1 MKIGSIIRYKP
12 QFFGAKQ
19 VYLGVMS
26 VRNKIEV
33 QDGVFFITFTC
44 AHWLPLFEMT
54 GGYHAVYRWFD
65 HLKSKG
71 HHIAG
76 YVIMPSHVHALIG
89 FSKTGKTINTIMA
102 NGKRFMAYELVKL
115 LRSQAKHDILAQLSL
130 WVNATDAMRNKQHEV
145 FEPSFDRKECFRIP
159 FMQQKA
165 DYIHQNPCKEGL
177 ARIPEEY
184 VHSSARYY
192 FTGVQGIYPVITF
205 MELQDINLGSSP

>member
-1 MKIGSIIRYKP
+1 
-12 QFFGAKQ
+12 
-19 VYLGVMS
+19 
-26 VRNKIEV
+26 
-33 QDGVFFITFTC
+33 
-44 AHWLPLFEMT
+44 
-54 GGYHAVYRWFD
+54 
-65 HLKSKG
+65 
-71 HHIAG
+71 
-76 YVIMPSHVHALIG
+76 
-89 FSKTGKTINTIMA
+89 MA

-184 VHSSARYY
+184 VHSSAG
-192 FTGVQGIYPVITF
+192 TISQASK
-205 MELQDINLGSSP
+205 GSTLLLPLWNCRT

>member
-1 MKIGSIIRYKP
+1 
-12 QFFGAKQ
+12 
-19 VYLGVMS
+19 MS

-145 FEPSFDRKECFRIP
+145 FEPSFDRKECFEFHLCNKRPTIFIKTLAKKGLLGYP
-159 FMQQKA
+159 RNMFTVQRGTISQA
-165 DYIHQNPCKEGL
+165 CK
-177 ARIPEEY
+177 
-184 VHSSARYY
+184 
-192 FTGVQGIYPVITF
+192 
-205 MELQDINLGSSP
+205 GSTLLLPLWNCRT